1 MPKLKKTR
9 AAFTLIEVMV
19 AVVIVSIVIAALL
32 EMQGNTNFKFLQ
44 IKEMMKANQYT
55 SFLLSQGVDFGFE
68 EESFDIKRLVD
79 DFDMESDLRRKL
91 SSIKAKITYKE
102 LTIIDTNEFVEGE
115 DSDNPESYEDEE
127 TQTASTGIIL
137 EIGKTMLQSKK
148 ENIDEHLIRVR
159 VQ

>member
-1 MPKLKKTR
+1 MPKHR
-9 AAFTLIEVMV
+9 NSRNAFTLIEVMV

-32 EMQGNTNFKFLQ
+32 EMQGNTHFKFLQ
-44 IKEMMKANQYT
+44 IKEMMQANQYT
-55 SFLLSQGVDFGFE
+55 SFLLSQGANYGFE
-68 EESFDIKRLVD
+68 EDSLDMKRLVD

-91 SSIKAKITYKE
+91 SSMKAKITYEE
-102 LTIIDTNEFVEGE
+102 LTVIDTNEFIEGNDANSSE
-115 DSDNPESYEDEE
+115 GDDTQE

-137 EIGKTMLQSKK
+137 EIGKTMLKSEK